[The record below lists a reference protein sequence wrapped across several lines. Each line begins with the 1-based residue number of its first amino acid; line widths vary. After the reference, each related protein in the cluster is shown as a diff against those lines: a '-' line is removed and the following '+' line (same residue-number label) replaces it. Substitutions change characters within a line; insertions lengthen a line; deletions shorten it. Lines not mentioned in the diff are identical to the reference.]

1 MEPEEVGK
9 EEVLGK
15 KEEEEEEEVVAV
27 ASPKHPSIRF
37 RVEHHDHQQ
46 SSPSPHLADLSL
58 NARPSDAALAA
69 AAFAVAAL
77 TAISAAAAVFRHW
90 ALVATPV
97 SPSLSSLP
105 FFPP

>member
-46 SSPSPHLADLSL
+46 SSPSPHLAELSL

-69 AAFAVAAL
+69 AAAWTAVSAA
-77 TAISAAAAVFRHW
+77 AAAAVFHHW

-97 SPSLSSLP
+97 SPSLSSSP